1 MVPVTLT
8 ADVQDAVGVVST
20 RIVSVSSSET
30 ANGPGDG
37 NTDSDWQVTGDM
49 TVALRAERA
58 GGGDGRLYAIG
69 IEGRDAAGNVRTAT
83 VTVGVPH
90 DPGHR

>member
-20 RIVSVSSSET
+20 RIVSVSSNET

-49 TVALRAERA
+49 TLALRAERA
-58 GGGDGRLYAIG
+58 GGGEGRLYAIG
-69 IEGRDAAGNVRTAT
+69 IEGRDAAGNVHTAT

-90 DPGHR
+90 DSGQR